1 MLSYPNK
8 IYNQSC
14 KQLIIYDPRLTHC
27 AGRRNTYCR
36 NSLQSLLHVIILIQ
50 TVVMVQTKLIEARGA
65 AKRRVLTSAIVSSA
79 SHLKA
84 HLLRATLS
92 VKFLLTVVAVL
103 AREAAARQRAVLAM
117 NDILC

>member
-27 AGRRNTYCR
+27 AGNTYCR

-65 AKRRVLTSAIVSSA
+65 AKRRMLTSVIVSSA